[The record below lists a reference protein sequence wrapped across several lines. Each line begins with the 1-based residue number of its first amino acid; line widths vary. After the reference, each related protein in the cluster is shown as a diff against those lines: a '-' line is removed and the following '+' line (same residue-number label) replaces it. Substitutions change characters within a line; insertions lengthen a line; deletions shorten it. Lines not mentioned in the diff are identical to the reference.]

1 MDRQALLE
9 QKRQRLQELKQRR
22 SELQKSSGAPL
33 VSSPPVL
40 VKVDFAVQVD
50 LPASK
55 EIETVVQSNGGAKE
69 CRLDVQRFD
78 KGVQTSFEEIPGDE
92 VPLSEPILEDEIHEE
107 NEQTAPDMVEPTHQ
121 DMVEDALE
129 EQLSRSVVAFKFSN
143 LRLGVKDPGTV
154 EVNTKEP
161 FNVVSGL
168 TGFLD
173 RPITSV
179 STIAKFP
186 ELMLVAYGKRKAE
199 KVDTKGD
206 TLTGSPGLAAIFNRN
221 AEPMVPEFFLQCTST
236 IAVIEFSTADPFKIL
251 AGLDNGRV
259 VVWNLTDVKPTQIAI
274 LPTLQTTTLAASTE
288 ASKQRYIHHT
298 SPIVRIHQ
306 LDANNQLSS
315 GIISVSSEGI
325 INLWSPN
332 FLAFPKL
339 DTVRLSGDSG
349 RLKDQLSLTDAVVLL
364 SPMRFSDEVQMAR
377 SPELRFLNQT
387 VVGSKNGHL
396 YRLSH
401 IKDKNYTA
409 ISYPAT
415 GESTLLLV
423 TRSVTSM
430 AELKVSSTVSVII
443 SGHNDWHLRIWDLT
457 KLEPVANIP
466 TATVVTKIYVRPG
479 YPFHIVTLGSVNPPK
494 LGPCVQ
500 FWDLKVRLMSPVS
513 TFALIDKTCEATT
526 ACFSP
531 DGAELIVAFADGDV
545 RIWEIEETRLE
556 TIASLKSNFSIDEGI
571 LPLLRSM

>member
-33 VSSPPVL
+33 VPSPPVL

-50 LPASK
+50 LPARNA
-55 EIETVVQSNGGAKE
+55 IETIVQSSGDAREG
-69 CRLDVQRFD
+69 RLDVQRFD
-78 KGVQTSFEEIPGDE
+78 KGVQTSFEE
-92 VPLSEPILEDEIHEE
+92 LSGGEDSPAEAILDDEIHEE
-107 NEQTAPDMVEPTHQ
+107 NERTAPETVEPTRQ

-129 EQLSRSVVAFKFSN
+129 EQLARSVVAFKFSN

-161 FNVVSGL
+161 FNVVSEL

-173 RPITSV
+173 RPITSI

-186 ELMLVAYGKRKAE
+186 ELILVAYGNRNAE
-199 KVDTKGD
+199 KIDTKSD
-206 TLTGSPGLAAIFNRN
+206 TLTGSAGLAIIFNRN

-236 IAVIEFSTADPFKIL
+236 IAVIEFSTVDPFKIV
-251 AGLDNGRV
+251 AGLENGRV

-274 LPTLQTTTLAASTE
+274 LPNLQTTTLAASTE

-298 SPIVRIHQ
+298 SRIVRIIQ
-306 LDANNQLSS
+306 LDANQFSS

-332 FLAFPKL
+332 FLAFPKF

-387 VVGSKNGHL
+387 IVGSKNGHV

-409 ISYPAT
+409 MSYPAT
-415 GESTLLLV
+415 GDSILLLV
-423 TRSVTSM
+423 TQSVTSM
-430 AELKVSSTVSVII
+430 AELQVSSTVSVII
-443 SGHNDWHLRIWDLT
+443 SGHTDWHLRIWDLT
-457 KLEPVANIP
+457 KPEPVAVIP
-466 TATVVTKIYVRPG
+466 TATVVTEIYVRPG

-494 LGPCVQ
+494 LGPCIQ

-513 TFALIDKTCEATT
+513 TFSLIDKACQATT

-545 RIWEIEETRLE
+545 RIWEIEETRFE